1 MSEASSSGRAS
12 ASEPAADGRER
23 SERGA
28 APGNVSWRVERRRGG
43 AGELHEREV
52 ETSGRLVELLEVLRP
67 ALVLGSRQTEA
78 EVDDVAAKA
87 TGVEVVRRRS
97 GGGAVLLLPGRCTW
111 IDVTIGRDD
120 SLWTDDVGHSFH
132 WLGAAW
138 ANALRGLGLD
148 ASTHVGRPVETAWSK
163 RICFAGLGAGEITIA
178 GRKLVGISQRR
189 TRDAARF
196 QCVVNRAWDPV
207 PILGLLALSDDERTS
222 ALLALGDVGAGLDAP
237 DEQVLSALVGSL
249 PG

>member
-1 MSEASSSGRAS
+1 MT
-12 ASEPAADGRER
+12 
-23 SERGA
+23 
-28 APGNVSWRVERRRGG
+28 WRVERRRAG

-52 ETSGRLVELLEVLRP
+52 DAGGRLVELLEVARP
-67 ALVLGSRQTEA
+67 AIVLGSRQTEA
-78 EVDDVAAKA
+78 EIDDVAAKA

-97 GGGAVLLLPGRCTW
+97 GGGAVLLLPGRCAW

-120 SLWTDDVGHSFH
+120 PLWTDDIVHSFH

-138 ANALRGLGLD
+138 AGALRGLGLD
-148 ASTHVGRPVETAWSK
+148 ASAHVGRPVETAWSK

-207 PILGLLALSDDERTS
+207 PILGLLALSDEERAS
-222 ALLALGDVGAGLDAP
+222 AVLALSDVGAGLDAP
-237 DEQVLSALVGSL
+237 AEQVLSALVGSL
-249 PG
+249 PV